1 MALGSRHERPGEHW
15 PSPRRGRIAA
25 VAASACALLATTCGT
40 QPASP
45 TTSAASSTT
54 TSPATA
60 ATAASEQLAQDAG
73 VYRTGAGITYL
84 VSRSQLLVNAADASV
99 HSIAVIGP
107 GSLSVGPSFG
117 SAAPPAGSISFS
129 GHATGGRH
137 PADLLL
143 TWTAGGSVAATRVP
157 TTEEDVRIGSGDVQL
172 AATVTRPAVSS
183 RLPVIVIV
191 HGSGRE
197 TRSILD
203 LWTQVYVSLGFA
215 VVTYDKRG
223 VGDSSGRFP
232 GEVATEPTLRLL
244 AQDAAAVFTY
254 VRSREDVDPT
264 RAGLYGGSQG
274 GWVLPLADV
283 QVHPAFNVIAS
294 GPPLTTGQQ
303 DVWSMLTGNGAQ
315 VPSQSDAAIDAAL
328 AADHSGYDPKPL
340 LAADTTPT
348 LWLFGASDL
357 HVPTRLA
364 VANLE
369 SLHRPNFV
377 WQVFP
382 RCGHSLLDSGT
393 GLDSDDAAATAFGTG
408 LFSAIAGFLHQH
420 GIPPG

>member
-1 MALGSRHERPGEHW
+1 
-15 PSPRRGRIAA
+15 
-25 VAASACALLATTCGT
+25 V
-40 QPASP
+40 
-45 TTSAASSTT
+45 
-54 TSPATA
+54 ATA
-60 ATAASEQLAQDAG
+60 APDELAQDAG
-73 VYRTGAGITYL
+73 AYRTAAGITYL
-84 VSRSQLLVNAADASV
+84 VTRSDLLVNTSDASV
-99 HSIAVIGP
+99 RSIAVIGP

-117 SAAPPAGSISFS
+117 LNSPPAGSISFN
-129 GHATGGRH
+129 GHATAGRH
-137 PADLLL
+137 PAGLLL
-143 TWTAGGSVAATRVP
+143 TLTAGGSIAATRLP
-157 TTEEDVRIGSGDVQL
+157 TVEEDVRISSGDVQL

-183 RLPVIVIV
+183 RLPAIVIV

-203 LWTQVYVSLGFA
+203 LWTQLYVSLGFA

-244 AQDAAAVFTY
+244 AQDAAAVFAY
-254 VRSREDVDPT
+254 VRSRVDVDPART
-264 RAGLYGGSQG
+264 GLYGGSQG

-283 QVHPAFNVIAS
+283 QVHPSFNVIAS
-294 GPPLTTGQQ
+294 GPPLTTGQH

-315 VPSQSDAAIDAAL
+315 VPSESDTAIDAAL
-328 AADHSGYDPKPL
+328 AADHSGYDPKPV

-348 LWLFGASDL
+348 LWLFGAADL

-369 SLHRPNFV
+369 ALHRPNFV
-377 WQVFP
+377 WQVIP
-382 RCGHSLLDSGT
+382 RCGHSLLDTGT

-408 LFSAIAGFLHQH
+408 VFSAIGGFLQQH